1 MHVQRRMFRLCFLS
15 GIILMECFVGASREH
30 RDNRNGD
37 DITLWIDKNQVK
49 EYSGYPYDIFAI
61 ANGVVLQYLL
71 DPNFEKYLPIIPSEV
86 SSVNFTWKS
95 GDHKYFYDFDQLKS
109 YNESIL
115 GDPVISIKTK
125 GKVPKRPKV
134 FQVFLP
140 CRGNL
145 SGIVYFG
152 IGLTIQNEQG
162 TFLPGTPLRFRLQKQ
177 CANHGPDPEC
187 DKKCANG
194 GRCNQ
199 SGRCEC
205 KKGYNGQ
212 YCRTALCYPQCMNGG
227 TCVSPGQCLCA
238 DGYQGPHC
246 EGGMCREK
254 CLNGGKCIQ
263 KDTCACRN
271 GYYGAR
277 CDFSKCE
284 NLPCLNGGRCVGVN
298 RCRCKRGFTGNQC
311 EKQVERPAELA
322 RHEGCRRCVNGVCE
336 NHKCVC
342 DKGWIGNRCNKRA
355 LERDDIS
362 EDSTKVLEVNNM
374 VTLDMLDEIEEDLL
388 RYDDDND

>member
-49 EYSGYPYDIFAI
+49 EYSGSSYPYDIFAI

-212 YCRTALCYPQCMNGG
+212 YCRTG
-227 TCVSPGQCLCA
+227 
-238 DGYQGPHC
+238 
-246 EGGMCREK
+246 EK
-254 CLNGGKCIQ
+254 KIMLNIKFNMEIDLILG
-263 KDTCACRN
+263 
-271 GYYGAR
+271 
-277 CDFSKCE
+277 KCE